1 MEGSEQRSLMQTNT
15 GEMGYENVI
24 NMILHVNVNI
34 YVINMNV
41 ISVLYLL
48 VSPEEV
54 RQLHKM
60 ILEDPCP
67 LNSSDPLVLASAAP
81 PRSYFRGAS

>member
-1 MEGSEQRSLMQTNT
+1 
-15 GEMGYENVI
+15 
-24 NMILHVNVNI
+24 
-34 YVINMNV
+34 MNV